1 MSDKITAMRSLS
13 SRLRWRLGGLVLLGA
28 VGCGLISSDIT
39 KVTFDLP
46 AKTYSFDT
54 AQWGIPAGNTVA
66 VHCGAPDNLA
76 TATIMD
82 CCNPPALPGLTK
94 PDCNA
99 HPLVCEGTPMV
110 CTLKQPVTVAQK
122 MDLKMEVPQ
131 LSSISN
137 QSLVDISLSNLHY
150 VAVSTLNVDIPPLEL
165 YLADDGV
172 TDSSQG
178 MKFGTVP
185 TIPKGTSPS
194 GDVVLEPGADALFA
208 ARGHT
213 FGTPFNFIATTTV
226 SVPSGSPAPT
236 GMITV
241 TVTGKAAAKL

>member
-1 MSDKITAMRSLS
+1 MSDKMIAMRSLF
-13 SRLRWRLGGLVLLGA
+13 SRLHWRLGALLLLGA
-28 VGCGLISSDIT
+28 VGCSLISSDIT

-46 AKTYSFDT
+46 AKTYSFDA

-76 TATIMD
+76 TVTVMD
-82 CCNPPALPGLTK
+82 CCNPPAPLTK
-94 PDCNA
+94 PDCTA

-122 MDLKMEVPQ
+122 MDLKMEVPE

-137 QSLVDISLSNLHY
+137 QSVVDISLSNLHY
-150 VAVSTLNVDIPPLEL
+150 VAVSTLNVDVPPLEL

-185 TIPKGTSPS
+185 AIPKGTSPS
-194 GDVVLEPGADALFA
+194 GDVVLEPNADALFA

-226 SVPSGSPAPT
+226 SVASGSPAPT